1 MSVAVIILSNV
12 KGPELLGDTAELLA
26 SILKRG
32 GCTDRPVKKHLD
44 TVTRS

>member
-1 MSVAVIILSNV
+1 MSIAVITLSNV
-12 KGPELLGDTAELLA
+12 KESKLLGDAAERLA

-32 GCTDRPVKKHLD
+32 GCTDHPLKKHLD